1 MMKSSQPKR
10 WTRFLATFDKAQRH
24 GGALAPALLLLA
36 PWRSRAEDQVQVMR
50 DAYRED
56 DDRIAID
63 TTALLIEK
71 RITQS
76 TVAHARYIYDAISGS
91 SPIGTPPS
99 GRSKGVP
106 LAKVEDYR
114 NALNFGIDQQWSA
127 HTLAPQF
134 SYSTEHDYESYG
146 IAYTHAIEFNQKNT
160 KLSVGASHDFDE
172 VLSGDYKREW
182 KSKDTTDAMVGISQV
197 LGPTTVLSANFTGGY
212 STGYL
217 EDPYKRIAFDSY
229 DPTGQAGFR
238 ENRPAHKSRGVG
250 LLTLTQFITPADA
263 SVELSYRY
271 HQDSYEINAHT
282 VTAMWNQKIGKRVTI
297 SPFVRYYTQDA
308 ADFYYA
314 RVPAA
319 LGDPIAPNR
328 STPEYFSADYRLS
341 ALDTWTLGVH
351 MNFLIGEHVKLELE
365 YKRYEMRG
373 TDGVTSQSA
382 YPGAH
387 VFTAGLAVL
396 F

>member
-1 MMKSSQPKR
+1 MITALNALRLKK
-10 WTRFLATFDKAQRH
+10 FFAGFAKAQRR
-24 GGALAPALLLLA
+24 GGVLAPALLLLD
-36 PWRSRAEDQVQVMR
+36 PWRSRGEDQVQVMR

-56 DDRIAID
+56 DKRIAID
-63 TTALLIEK
+63 TTAVLIEK
-71 RITQS
+71 RLTQS
-76 TVAHARYIYDAISGS
+76 TVAHARYVYDAISGS

-99 GRSKGVP
+99 GHEKGVP
-106 LAKVEDYR
+106 VAKVEDYR
-114 NALNFGIDQQWSA
+114 NALNFGIDQQWAA

-134 SYSTEHDYESYG
+134 SYSTEHDYQSYG
-146 IAYTHAIEFNQKNT
+146 IAYTHSFEFNQKNT
-160 KLSVGASHDFDE
+160 RLSLGASHDFDE

-182 KSKDTTDAMVGISQV
+182 KPKDTTDGMLGISQV

-212 STGYL
+212 TTGYL
-217 EDPYKRIAFDSY
+217 EDPYKRIAFDAY
-229 DPTGQAGFR
+229 DPSGQAGFR
-238 ENRPAHKSRGVG
+238 ENRPGHKWRGVG

-271 HQDSYEINAHT
+271 HQDSYEIMAHT
-282 VTAMWNQKIGKRVTI
+282 VTAMWNQKIGRRVTI
-297 SPFVRYYTQDA
+297 SPFVRYYTQDG

-328 STPEYFSADYRLS
+328 NTPEYFSADYRLS

-351 MNFLIGEHVKLELE
+351 MNFLIGDHVRLELE

-387 VFTAGLAVL
+387 VFTGGLAVL